1 MCDEPGA
8 TGARAHSP
16 TERTVLAVTTSLDV
30 SVPTLDFVDLPL
42 PEPLHRA
49 AAGLGFTTPT
59 AIQADAI
66 PALMD
71 GRDLVGI
78 AQTGTGKTAAFG
90 LPLLARVD
98 GDLGAVQ
105 AVVLTPTREL
115 ALQVADALTS
125 FAAHLPGVSV
135 VAVYGGAPYLP
146 QQRALARGAQVV
158 VGTPGRVID
167 HLERGTL
174 VLGQVSMLVL
184 DEADEMLTMGFAE
197 DVDRVLEAIPDGRQ
211 VALFSATMPAGIR
224 RVAEEHLVDPVH
236 VAVTRQASTVST
248 VRQTYAVV
256 PHRHKVGALVRVL
269 ATTDAD
275 GAIVFV
281 RTRQDAERVGSELVA
296 RGLQAA
302 YLSGDVAQ
310 GEREKIVDRLR
321 TGALRVLVATDVAA
335 RGLDV
340 ERIGLVVNYD
350 VPRGAEPYVHR
361 IGRTG
366 RAGRAGEA
374 ITFVTPAEQ
383 SRLRLIERTTRVP
396 IEQVQVPTPA
406 QVSAHRV
413 AALLARADERAAAGR
428 LEVERTAIAEYL
440 AAHPGLDVTELLAV
454 VTALAIGDEGP
465 AARPEQG
472 DDLDDALA
480 RLADVPER
488 PRRAEG
494 SRGRDR
500 DRDATS
506 QRYRVSV
513 GHRDG
518 LQPGALVGALTGE
531 GGLSGKDIGKIDIF
545 GSFSLVDIP
554 DGLTPEAFERLSRTR
569 VAGRPLH
576 IRLDTGPRAPRDAG
590 PRSTRPG
597 PGAPRRHEAADRPHR
612 HRQPRP

>member
-1 MCDEPGA
+1 M
-8 TGARAHSP
+8 
-16 TERTVLAVTTSLDV
+16 TT
-30 SVPTLDFVDLPL
+30 PTLDDLALPADAPAFADLPL
-42 PEPLHRA
+42 PEALHRA
-49 AAGLGFTTPT
+49 AAALGFVEPT

-66 PALMD
+66 PVLLA
-71 GRDLVGI
+71 GRDLVGV

-90 LPLLARVD
+90 LPLLAHVD
-98 GDLGAVQ
+98 PDVRAVQ
-105 AVVLTPTREL
+105 AIVLTPTREL

-125 FAAHLPGVSV
+125 FAAHLPEVTV

-146 QQRALARGAQVV
+146 QQRALAKGAQVV

-167 HLERGTL
+167 HLDRGTL
-174 VLGQVSMLVL
+174 TLDRVARVVL

-197 DVDRVLEAIPDGRQ
+197 EVDRILGAVPAGRQ

-224 RVAEEHLVDPVH
+224 RVAEQHLVDPVR
-236 VAVTRQASTVST
+236 VSVTRQSSTVAT

-321 TGALRVLVATDVAA
+321 SGALRVLVATDVAA

-340 ERIGLVVNYD
+340 ERIGLVVNLD
-350 VPRGAEPYVHR
+350 LPRGAEAYVHR

-374 ITFVTPAEQ
+374 MTFVTPPE
-383 SRLRLIERTTRVP
+383 RPKLRAIERTTRVA
-396 IEQVQVPTPA
+396 IEEVPVPSPV

-413 AALLARADERAAAGR
+413 DALLARTDERVAAGR
-428 LEVERTAIAEYL
+428 LDVYRNAV
-440 AAHPGLDVTELLAV
+440 AAHLATRPELDLAELLAAV
-454 VTALAIGDEGP
+454 AALAVGDEGP
-465 AARPEQG
+465 VLPTA
-472 DDLDDALA
+472 DDLDEDLA
-480 RLADVPER
+480 RIAETPRRDTGEGPR
-488 PRRAEG
+488 HQRRAESSG
-494 SRGRDR
+494 P
-500 DRDATS
+500 
-506 QRYRVSV
+506 RYRVSV

-518 LQPGALVGALTGE
+518 LAPGGLVGALTGE
-531 GGLSGKDIGKIDIF
+531 GGLTGKDIGKIDIF
-545 GSFSLVDIP
+545 GSFTLVDIP
-554 DGLTPEAFERLSRTR
+554 GGLTEEAFERLSRTR
-569 VAGRPLH
+569 VVGRPLH
-576 IRLDTGPRAPRDAG
+576 IRLDTGPRPPREGGPHPSRDSG
-590 PRSTRPG
+590 PRPSRDGAGHYQRGADTRP
-597 PGAPRRHEAADRPHR
+597 R
-612 HRQPRP
+612 HRSPRP

>member
-1 MCDEPGA
+1 MTMLLDAALSSDEA
-8 TGARAHSP
+8 LSFD
-16 TERTVLAVTTSLDV
+16 S
-30 SVPTLDFVDLPL
+30 LPL
-42 PEPLHRA
+42 PEALRRA
-49 AAGLGFTTPT
+49 VADLGFAEPT
-59 AIQADAI
+59 AIQADTI
-66 PALMD
+66 PALLA
-71 GRDLVGI
+71 GRDLVGV

-90 LPLLARVD
+90 LPLLAHVD
-98 GDLGAVQ
+98 PRLAAVQ

-115 ALQVADALTS
+115 ALQVSEALIS
-125 FAAHLPGVSV
+125 FARHLDGVSV

-146 QQRALARGAQVV
+146 QQRAIARGAQVV
-158 VGTPGRVID
+158 VGTPGRVLD
-167 HLERGTL
+167 HLERRTL
-174 VLGQVSMLVL
+174 VLDRVGMLVL
-184 DEADEMLTMGFAE
+184 DEADEMLQMGFAE
-197 DVDRVLEAIPDGRQ
+197 DVDKVLESIPAGRQ

-224 RVAEEHLVDPVH
+224 RVADQHLVDPVR
-236 VAVTRQASTVST
+236 VSVNRPTATVDT
-248 VRQTYAVV
+248 VHQTYAVV

-269 ATTDAD
+269 ATSDAD

-340 ERIGLVVNYD
+340 ERVGLVVNFD
-350 VPRGAEPYVHR
+350 LPRGAEPYVHR

-374 ITFVTPAEQ
+374 VTFITPGEQ
-383 SRLRLIERTTRVP
+383 SRLTQIERTTRQP
-396 IEQVQVPTPA
+396 IERVDVPTPA

-428 LEVERTAIAEYL
+428 LDVERTAVGEYL
-440 AAHPGLDVTELLAV
+440 AAHPDLDVTELLAV
-454 VTALAIGDEGP
+454 VTALAIGDDGP
-465 AARPEQG
+465 DARPEQG

-480 RLADVPER
+480 RLGDTPDRSRRSDSPARHR
-488 PRRAEG
+488 PDDGGA
-494 SRGRDR
+494 
-500 DRDATS
+500 
-506 QRYRVSV
+506 RYRVAV

-518 LQPGALVGALTGE
+518 VQPGGLVGALTGE
-531 GGLSGKDIGKIDIF
+531 GGLTGKDIGKIDIF

-554 DGLTPEAFERLSRTR
+554 GGLTPEAFERLSRTR

-576 IRLDTGPRAPRDAG
+576 IRLDTGPRAPRDG
-590 PRSTRPG
+590 GRPPRE
-597 PGAPRRHEAADRPHR
+597 GAPHRSHDADRPRIHR
-612 HRQPRP
+612 PPRP